1 MKTIFWAISRLLLF
15 GFAKIV
21 KRFSRLRS
29 RWQRARD

>member
-1 MKTIFWAISRLLLF
+1 MKTIFRAISRLLLL

-29 RWQRARD
+29 SWQCRRG